1 MVANRH
7 EPETYAD
14 LEALPEYEATRDIF
28 KQAGWEPFLKKFDG
42 YNDAITLQFA
52 LHFEGG
58 SAKVGELE
66 FEVTEKFISEA
77 IQLPTTGQRWTK
89 GQPVDK
95 KLCTQL
101 LKPQYRETQWS
112 EGTSRS
118 WLEPQWAQLLAIL
131 QRYLTC
137 EGRYTIIFPCHARL
151 LLHFTGTLLNIP
163 FFLLKSLKR
172 MAEQV
177 QKANEF
183 RGSLFHFG
191 LVKILIKSALSK
203 KQETW
208 DLFTVKTLACAQSK
222 DRSVKPVPP
231 HKKLNS
237 RKKRVKTLTK
247 DYVGDPD
254 PEPPIDDE
262 VETNTET
269 GKDTTPTEANIEIPS
284 SPLAAENIIDVEELA
299 ESTDKP
305 RRNPKRKCKSVLS
318 GMDNSVPSYPPQER
332 LESVDGHE
340 EAPEPSEMTW
350 TLSQLIRKN
359 RKTDRQA
366 TTPKGIVQNE
376 SIQVPTGT
384 PVQMQRES
392 TPGPSPVDTYERS
405 PNEFTPELSPDHNF
419 DPVDTYERSP
429 DEFTPELSPN
439 HDSDRVHTPA
449 QSPDEFTHA
458 SSPQAQPG
466 QDQTFETHCEI
477 SSSRSLKPMVA
488 KLESKNNRL
497 KEKLHEYTVLDRH
510 IKTENELMKL
520 RVTHLLSKI
529 ERLKQ
534 RNKDIFKR
542 NRQLQRTARKHIII
556 NRVLKKEIRNLKK
569 QERLQMLVAAA
580 ATL

>member
-66 FEVTEKFISEA
+66 FEVTEKFIAEA

-95 KLCTQL
+95 NLCTQL
-101 LKPQYRETQWS
+101 LKPQYRERQWS

-151 LLHFTGTLLNIP
+151 LLHFTGTPLNIP

-208 DLFTVKTLACAQSK
+208 DLFIVKTLACAQSK

-237 RKKRVKTLTK
+237 RKKKVKTLTK

-269 GKDTTPTEANIEIPS
+269 GKGTTPTEANIEIPS

-359 RKTDRQA
+359 RKMNRQA

-392 TPGPSPVDTYERS
+392 TPGPSPADTYERS

-497 KEKLHEYTVLDRH
+497 KEKLHEYIVLDRH